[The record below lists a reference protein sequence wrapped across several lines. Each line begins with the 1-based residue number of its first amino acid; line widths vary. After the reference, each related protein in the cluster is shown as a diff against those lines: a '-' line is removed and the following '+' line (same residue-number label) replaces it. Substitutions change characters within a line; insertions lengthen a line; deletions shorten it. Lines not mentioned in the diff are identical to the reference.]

1 MGSGIDVFAGLRG
14 DLAIKRGRG
23 RAKGGAKVSIVF
35 KSPAL
40 VFRPDEKLIATTLA
54 TAMATKFRA
63 YLLSGRWL
71 DGRPLPPVAP
81 ATVIRRK
88 YRLLQVQR
96 GGAPLVSARKVLRK
110 DTRERKRLEKR
121 YASKKLGTTYPTA
134 ELSER
139 GVLGLESGTMAQ
151 FSVAPVPGGMGLFVP
166 DVRGRIDK
174 RGTSPWLLLVHRMGG
189 VGRMDG
195 LMRTPELIAARTK
208 AWWSCFL
215 LSGVRLTGSKDFRRG
230 VRDLRRLGSEVA
242 RAGEN
247 LAQLAERAEDIAES
261 DGG

>member
-1 MGSGIDVFAGLRG
+1 MGLGIDVFAGLRG
-14 DLAIKRGRG
+14 DLAVKRGRG
-23 RAKGGAKVSIVF
+23 RAKGGAKVSVVF
-35 KSPAL
+35 RSPAL

-54 TAMATKFRA
+54 SAMAAKFRE

-71 DGRPLPPVAP
+71 DGRPLPAVAP

-88 YRLLQVQR
+88 YRLMQVER
-96 GGAPLVSARKVLRK
+96 GGAPLVSSRRVLRK

-121 YASKKLGTTYPTA
+121 YASKKLGTKYPTA
-134 ELSER
+134 ELSGM

-151 FSVAPVPGGMGLFVP
+151 FSVGPVPGGMGLFVP
-166 DVRGRIDK
+166 DVRGRIDR
-174 RGTSPWLLLVHRMGG
+174 RGTSPWLLLVQRMGG

-195 LMRTPELIAARTK
+195 LMRTPSLIAARGR

-215 LSGVRLTGSKDFRRG
+215 LDGARMISSRDFRRAG
-230 VRDLRRLGSEVA
+230 RNLQRLGSELVQ
-242 RAGEN
+242 AGEN
-247 LAQLAERAEDIAES
+247 LAQVAERVEEISEA